1 MLEWAMTEQDEQRQ
15 DVVTGD
21 VEPADDRRSI
31 RDANAC
37 PRVRGLVYFDL
48 LLIGGTPLLLVFE
61 LIRRLVW
68 FVKKLCRR
76 GAPSAPQKEEQP
88 PQKKAFGIQG
98 FTTVCVIIFLVE
110 EFLFGLPYVYMSW
123 YYINHPN
130 IEIPIEIL
138 LFPCHATLHLILLG
152 SIFY

>member
-1 MLEWAMTEQDEQRQ
+1 MQEQDEEIR
-15 DVVTGD
+15 DMTGD
-21 VEPADDRRSI
+21 AGPADDRRAT
-31 RDANAC
+31 RDADAC

-61 LIRRLVW
+61 LIRRLIW

-76 GAPSAPQKEEQP
+76 GTPPVPQMEEQP

-110 EFLFGLPYVYMSW
+110 EVFIGLPHVYMMW
-123 YYINHPN
+123 YYIEHPDF
-130 IEIPIEIL
+130 EIPIEIL
-138 LFPCHATLHLILLG
+138 LFPCHATLHLLLFG
-152 SIFY
+152 PMFY

>member
-1 MLEWAMTEQDEQRQ
+1 MPEQDEPKQ
-15 DVVTGD
+15 DAVTGD
-21 VEPADDRRSI
+21 VEPADDRRTI
-31 RDANAC
+31 RDASAC

-48 LLIGGTPLLLVFE
+48 LLIGGTPLLLAFE

-68 FVKKLCRR
+68 FVKKLCRQST
-76 GAPSAPQKEEQP
+76 PPVPQEEEQP

-98 FTTVCVIIFLVE
+98 FTTVCVILFLVE
-110 EFLFGLPYVYMSW
+110 EFFIGLPYVYMGW

-138 LFPCHATLHLILLG
+138 LFPCHATLHLLLFG
-152 SIFY
+152 PMFY

>member
-1 MLEWAMTEQDEQRQ
+1 MTEQDEPKQ
-15 DVVTGD
+15 DVVIGD
-21 VEPADDRRSI
+21 VEPADDRRTI
-31 RDANAC
+31 RDADAC

-76 GAPSAPQKEEQP
+76 GTPPPPQMEEQP
-88 PQKKAFGIQG
+88 PRTKAFGIQG
-98 FTTVCVIIFLVE
+98 FTTVCVILFLVE
-110 EFLFGLPYVYMSW
+110 EFFIGLPYVFMGW
-123 YYINHPN
+123 YYIDHPN

-138 LFPCHATLHLILLG
+138 LFPCLATFHALLFG
-152 SIFY
+152 PMFY